1 MMGDPVDPAINYENT
16 SNAEKSVSIPVST
29 DTKDITGVECKHDS
43 DTAAIPNSFMTST
56 LEGQPPNIPVEEN
69 LVNLIRSEKLQ
80 DQTLEVAK
88 LNIDKFRDP
97 NNWLNFPGV
106 KDDELNFD
114 GSGILIQ
121 NKDSQ
126 LKHGWIIGD
135 VHADLVGLA
144 CIFQYI
150 QEQSELRKNQSLV
163 VLLGDLIDDLKENSE
178 TLSLVSEFIKTYKG
192 CTVLL
197 KGNHDEALVLNEGR
211 FKSNVS
217 PSDFSDHLQDRQP
230 DSKEYKIAN
239 SFTQYIKDAPAAIFL
254 RDGTLLAHG
263 GVPHIDLHPDIIK
276 NMNFDSP
283 EAINDFIWARL
294 IPKVK
299 KRFAVPHAITRSRE
313 LGSTDFE
320 AFLKIAHQVLG
331 FKVNRMVRGHDHVDP
346 RCEIYGGI
354 WKQSVVTINNM
365 SWRLPREFGL
375 PGPTDPHII
384 EWNSGQPLQPLK
396 IEIDLKWRES
406 MRVLPSELKS

>member
-1 MMGDPVDPAINYENT
+1 MMGDPSEPVINYENT
-16 SNAEKSVSIPVST
+16 SNAEKAVSSPVST
-29 DTKDITGVECKHDS
+29 DKQDITAEEYKQDS
-43 DTAAIPNSFMTST
+43 DTVAIPNSSKT
-56 LEGQPPNIPVEEN
+56 LTVEVT
-69 LVNLIRSEKLQ
+69 LVNQIQPVKLQ
-80 DQTLEVAK
+80 DQILEAAK
-88 LNIDKFRDP
+88 ININNFRDS
-97 NNWLNFPGV
+97 NNWLDFPT
-106 KDDELNFD
+106 
-114 GSGILIQ
+114 
-121 NKDSQ
+121 
-126 LKHGWIIGD
+126 LKHNTDNFNGSKILRQEPHSELKRGWIIGD

-144 CIFQYI
+144 CIFEYI
-150 QEQSELRKNQSLV
+150 HEQSKSHNNPFLV
-163 VLLGDLIDDLKENSE
+163 VLLGDLIDDFNENLQ
-178 TLSLVSEFIKTYKG
+178 TLSLVSDFIKNYAG

-197 KGNHDEALVLNEGR
+197 KGNHDEALDLDEFG

-217 PSDFSDHLQDRQP
+217 PSDFSDDLQDCQP
-230 DSKEYKIAN
+230 DSNKYKIAK
-239 SFTQYIKDAPAAIFL
+239 SFIQYIKDAPAAIFL

-263 GVPHIDLHPDIIK
+263 GVPHTDLHEDIK
-276 NMNFDSP
+276 NKKTFDSP
-283 EAINDFIWARL
+283 DAINDFIWARL

-299 KRFAVPHAITRSRE
+299 KRFVVPISITRSRE
-313 LGSTDFE
+313 LGAEDFA
-320 AFLKIAHQVLG
+320 AFLEIAGQVLD